1 MGAAGPRALREGGT
15 MDDSAARPSRRAFIR
30 GLGVVGLG
38 LLATR
43 ASAAF
48 AAPSIRATAQEDGD
62 APLSPP
68 VTVRVGQV
76 VATSEAGQFIA
87 LERGYFAEQGI
98 TIEYSQFNAA
108 GQMTP
113 HLATGELD
121 VGTGAAG
128 AALFNAQARDIPIKI
143 GGPQARHD
151 PGASAVY
158 VMVRRDL
165 ADDGQIRDYQ
175 DLRGRR

>member
-1 MGAAGPRALREGGT
+1 MGAAGPRTLREGGI

-87 LERGYFAEQGI
+87 LERGYFQEQGI
-98 TIEYSQFNAA
+98 NVEYAQFDAA
-108 GQMTP
+108 GRMTP
-113 HLATGELD
+113 LLASGQLD
-121 VGTGAAG
+121 VGTGAIGAG
-128 AALFNAQARDIPIKI
+128 FFNALARGIPIKI
-143 GGPQARHD
+143 VGPQARHD

-158 VMVRRDL
+158 VMVR
-165 ADDGQIRDYQ
+165 Q
-175 DLRGRR
+175 DLVDRGLFQGY